1 MPGMITMHGRP
12 CIRARRRGAD
22 AMGGGMTDDRTPPRT
37 FAHVQAEES
46 DAIRQGREAL
56 SLRADGGLVGLALS
70 GGGIRSATFCLGVIQ
85 ALARAKRLTAVDYLS
100 TVSGGG
106 YIGGWLSAWIY
117 RKGLDRVQNTL
128 SRPARPGVFVE
139 APEIAWLRRYS
150 NYLAPRLGLLS
161 ADSMTLV
168 ATWTRN
174 VLLNLVVV
182 VSLIAL
188 LVLLPRLLVEPAM
201 FALVHRRVEVGY
213 AALWFAFFLFPVAI
227 SFNLMRSARRARD
240 PAPNWMNTTGGV
252 FAAVLIPGMVTTVLA
267 SVALFNTGTGG
278 GFDALGLAAGASLLL
293 ALAGVLWVPWSL
305 WHAAGTIGEALRKT
319 AAEACIFALAYAG
332 ALAAGLA
339 LLRLFTQV
347 VLPTAPGE
355 VERAANLLTFG
366 PPALLITFG
375 VSGSV
380 LVGLVG
386 RAYEER
392 TREWWGRMNAW
403 FVTLGLAWLALFL
416 LSFYVPPVLRWAQAH
431 SGDWAAGLAGAGWL
445 GTLLTTLLAPK
456 PDAQAS
462 AWSRWAIKGLDLL
475 ATFAMAGFFVAVAAG
490 VWFSLE
496 ALADVKPASP
506 VPAAHH
512 AEVELSVK
520 ADERRTKLSYAGS
533 NRSPAPLEDF
543 VTASFADQT
552 AVVHSTLTIGGFQL
566 DTTVA
571 LTFGGLLL
579 FGLFGWRV
587 DVNKFSL
594 HDVYKNRLIRCYLGA
609 TRQEFRRAHPFTGF
623 DEDDDLALDKL
634 QKSGVRR
641 TGRGETEPEREP
653 VRPVPV
659 RPVHLLNAA
668 LNLTQ
673 GDNLAWQERK
683 AASFTMSPYYCGYTL
698 GPSTGD
704 ARHSRAICDDAP
716 PGEGYRDASEWASLD
731 GLNRRFSLGMA
742 IATSGAALSSN
753 RGRGTTA
760 ALAFLTT
767 VFNVRLGRWSP
778 NPRAKRWRVSGPR
791 FAPVC
796 LLLELFGYSNEARTY
811 VHLSDGGHFDNTG
824 VYELVRRRCRTIV
837 LVDAA
842 ADPDRRLDDLANLAR
857 KCRVD
862 FGADIHLPLEG
873 FQSGAQAGAGC
884 SGFAFGQI
892 DYHDGSAPAALVVIK
907 PTRLALKQLA
917 VDVFSY
923 GQRHASFPQQPTAD
937 QFFDESQFESYRA
950 LGESIAED
958 CLKNVACPPAVAW
971 PAPHAGDDR
980 G

>member
-1 MPGMITMHGRP
+1 
-12 CIRARRRGAD
+12 
-22 AMGGGMTDDRTPPRT
+22 MTDDRTPPRT
-37 FAHVQAEES
+37 FAHVLAEEG
-46 DAIRQGREAL
+46 DAIRQGRDAL
-56 SLRADGGLVGLALS
+56 SLPAEGERVGLALS

-106 YIGGWLSAWIY
+106 YIGGWLSAWVY
-117 RKGLDRVQNTL
+117 RKGLERVQNTL
-128 SRPARPGVFVE
+128 SRPAKPGVFVE

-182 VSLIAL
+182 VSLISL
-188 LVLLPRLLVEPAM
+188 LVLLPRLLLEPAM
-201 FALVHRRVEVGY
+201 FTIAHRRAEVGY
-213 AALWFAFFLFPVAI
+213 AAVWFAFFLFPVAI
-227 SFNLMRSARRARD
+227 SFNLVRGVGGGRGGRD
-240 PAPNWMNTTGGV
+240 AAPTWMNTTGGV
-252 FAAVLIPGMVTTVLA
+252 FAAVLIPGMATTVLA
-267 SVALFNTGTGG
+267 SIALFNAGRDSAY
-278 GFDALGLAAGASLLL
+278 DALGLAAGASLLL
-293 ALAGVLWVPWSL
+293 ALAGALWVPWNL
-305 WHAAGTIGEALRKT
+305 WKLSRTEAGMGQALRK
-319 AAEACIFALAYAG
+319 AASEASIFALAYAG
-332 ALAAGLA
+332 ALAVGLA
-339 LLRLFTQV
+339 LLRLFTSLV
-347 VLPTAPGE
+347 IPTSSGE
-355 VERAANLLTFG
+355 VERAANLLSFG
-366 PPALLITFG
+366 PPALLVTFG

-380 LVGLVG
+380 IVGLVG

-416 LSFYVPPVLRWAQAH
+416 LSFYVPPLLRWAQAH
-431 SGDWAAGLAGAGWL
+431 SGDWAAALAGAGWL

-456 PDAQAS
+456 PDAKAS
-462 AWSRWAIKGLDLL
+462 AWSRWAAKGLDLL
-475 ATFAMAGFFVAVAAG
+475 ATIAMAGFFVAVAAG
-490 VWFSLE
+490 VWFSLA
-496 ALADVKPASP
+496 ALADLKPTAP
-506 VPAAHH
+506 KPAAHH
-512 AEVELSVK
+512 AAVELSVQ
-520 ADERRTKLSYAGS
+520 ADERQTRLAYAATA
-533 NRSPAPLEDF
+533 RSPAPLERF

-552 AVVHSTLTIGGFQL
+552 AVVHSTVAIGRGVEL
-566 DTTVA
+566 DTTLA
-571 LTFGGLLL
+571 LAGGALLL
-579 FGLFGWRV
+579 FCVFGWRV

-594 HDVYKNRLIRCYLGA
+594 HDLYKNRLIRCYLGA

-634 QKSGVRR
+634 QGSGVRHAL
-641 TGRGETEPEREP
+641 RGDA
-653 VRPVPV
+653 RPVPV

-683 AASFTMSPYYCGYTL
+683 AASFSMSPYYCGYTL

-716 PGEGYRDASEWASLD
+716 PGEGYRPTSDWASRD
-731 GLNRRFSLGMA
+731 GGNRRFSLGMA

-767 VFNVRLGRWSP
+767 VFNMRLGRWSP
-778 NPRAKRWRVSGPR
+778 NPRARRWLASGPR

-842 ADPDRRLDDLANLAR
+842 ADPDRGLDDLGNLVR
-857 KCRVD
+857 KCRID
-862 FGADIHLPLEG
+862 FGADLRLPLEG
-873 FQSGAQAGAGC
+873 FQSGTQAGADC
-884 SGFAFGQI
+884 SGFAFGEI
-892 DYHDGSAPAALVVIK
+892 DYHDGSAPAVLVVIK

-923 GQRHASFPQQPTAD
+923 GKRNASFPQQPTAD

-950 LGESIAED
+950 LGEGIAEE
-958 CLKNVACPPAVAW
+958 CLKNSACPPSLAW
-971 PAPHAGDDR
+971 QEPRPGAGR

>member
-1 MPGMITMHGRP
+1 
-12 CIRARRRGAD
+12 
-22 AMGGGMTDDRTPPRT
+22 MTDDRTPPRT
-37 FAHVQAEES
+37 FAHVRAEER
-46 DAIRQGREAL
+46 DAIRQGRDAL
-56 SLRADGGLVGLALS
+56 SLPDEAGLVGLALS

-85 ALARAKRLTAVDYLS
+85 AFARAKKLAAVDYLS
-100 TVSGGG
+100 SVSGGG
-106 YIGGWLSAWIY
+106 YIGGWLSAWVY

-139 APEIAWLRRYS
+139 APEITWLRRYS
-150 NYLAPRLGLLS
+150 NYLAPKLGLLS

-168 ATWTRN
+168 ATWMRN

-188 LVLLPRLLVEPAM
+188 LVLLPRLLIEPAM
-201 FALVHRRVEVGY
+201 FAIVHRRAEVGY
-213 AALWFAFFLFPVAI
+213 AALWFVFFLFPLAI
-227 SFNLMRSARRARD
+227 SFNLMRSMRGGRD
-240 PAPNWMNTTGGV
+240 PTPNWMNTTGGV
-252 FAAVLIPGMVTTVLA
+252 FAAVLIPGMVTTVLS
-267 SVALFNTGTGG
+267 SVAI
-278 GFDALGLAAGASLLL
+278 FDAGPDGAYDVPGLAAGASLLL
-293 ALAGVLWVPWSL
+293 ALAGALWVPWSL
-305 WHAAGTIGEALRKT
+305 WHARGRVGPVLREAG
-319 AAEACIFALAYAG
+319 IFALAYAG

-339 LLRLFTQV
+339 LLRFFTQV
-347 VLPTAPGE
+347 VVPTAEGE

-380 LVGLVG
+380 IVGLVG

-403 FVTLGLAWLALFL
+403 FVTLGLTWLALFL
-416 LSFYVPPVLRWAQAH
+416 LSFYVAPVLRWAQAN
-431 SGDWAAGLAGAGWL
+431 SGNWAAGLAGAGWL
-445 GTLLTTLLAPK
+445 GTLLTALLAPK
-456 PDAQAS
+456 PDAKAS
-462 AWSRWAIKGLDLL
+462 AWSRWAVKGLDLM
-475 ATFAMAGFFVAVAAG
+475 ATIAVAGFFVAVAAG
-490 VWFSLE
+490 VWFSLA
-496 ALADVKPASP
+496 ALADVKPAAPRS
-506 VPAAHH
+506 AAHH
-512 AEVELSVK
+512 AALELSVK
-520 ADERRTKLSYAGS
+520 VDARQTRLAYAGS
-533 NRSPAPLEDF
+533 GGSPAPLVDF
-543 VTASFADQT
+543 VAASFVDQT
-552 AVVHSTLTIGGFQL
+552 AVVHSSVTIGRGLAL
-566 DTTVA
+566 DTTLA
-571 LTFGGLLL
+571 MTIGGLLL
-579 FGLFGWRV
+579 FGVFGWRV

-594 HDVYKNRLIRCYLGA
+594 HDLYKNRLIRCYLGA

-634 QKSGVRR
+634 QGSGLRQARR
-641 TGRGETEPEREP
+641 GQTRPPT
-653 VRPVPV
+653 RPVPV

-698 GPSTGD
+698 GPGTGD
-704 ARHSRAICDDAP
+704 ARHSRAIRDDAP
-716 PGEGYRDASEWASLD
+716 PGEGYRPTSEWAARD
-731 GLNRRFSLGMA
+731 GVNRRFSLGMA
-742 IATSGAALSSN
+742 MATSGAALSSN

-760 ALAFLTT
+760 ALAFLST

-778 NPRAKRWRVSGPR
+778 NPRARRWRDSGPR

-796 LLLELFGYSNEARTY
+796 LLLELFGYSNEARSF

-842 ADPDRRLDDLANLAR
+842 ADPDRRLDDLANLVR

-873 FQSGAQAGAGC
+873 FQSGAQAGSDG
-884 SGFAFGQI
+884 SGFAFGQV

-907 PTRLALKQLA
+907 PTRLALKQLT

-923 GQRHASFPQQPTAD
+923 GRRHASFPQQATAD

-950 LGESIAED
+950 LGEGIAED
-958 CLKNVACPPAVAW
+958 CLKNDACPPAIAW
-971 PAPHAGDDR
+971 RAPQPGAGH

>member
-1 MPGMITMHGRP
+1 MN
-12 CIRARRRGAD
+12 
-22 AMGGGMTDDRTPPRT
+22 DDRTPPRT

-46 DAIRQGREAL
+46 DAIRQGRAAL
-56 SLRADGGLVGLALS
+56 SLPAEGELVGLALS

-128 SRPARPGVFVE
+128 SRPAKPGVFVE

-188 LVLLPRLLVEPAM
+188 LVLLPRLLLEPAM
-201 FALVHRRVEVGY
+201 FVIAHRRAEVGY
-213 AALWFAFFLFPVAI
+213 AAIWFAFFLFPVAI
-227 SFNLMRSARRARD
+227 SFNLARGAAGGRSRRDA
-240 PAPNWMNTTGGV
+240 APTWMNTTGGV
-252 FAAVLIPGMVTTVLA
+252 FAAVLIPGMVTTVFA
-267 SVALFNTGTGG
+267 SIAIFNAGPDGG
-278 GFDALGLAAGASLLL
+278 YDALGLAVGASLLL
-293 ALAGVLWVPWSL
+293 ALAGVLWVPWNL
-305 WHAAGTIGEALRKT
+305 WKLSRAGASAGEVAGKAASEAF
-319 AAEACIFALAYAG
+319 IFMIAYAG
-332 ALAAGLA
+332 ALGAGLA
-339 LLRLFTQV
+339 LLRLFTNV
-347 VLPTAPGE
+347 VVPTTNVVVPAAPFE

-380 LVGLVG
+380 IVGLVG
-386 RAYEER
+386 RVYEER

-416 LSFYVPPVLRWAQAH
+416 LSFYVPPLLRWAQAH
-431 SGDWAAGLAGAGWL
+431 SGNWAAGLAGAGWL

-456 PDAQAS
+456 PDAKAS
-462 AWSRWAIKGLDLL
+462 AWSRWAVKGLNLL
-475 ATFAMAGFFVAVAAG
+475 ATLAMAGFFVVVAAG
-490 VWFSLE
+490 VWFSLA
-496 ALADVKPASP
+496 ALADVTPAPLP

-512 AEVELSVK
+512 AAVELSVQ
-520 ADERRTKLSYAGS
+520 ADERQTKLSYTSSARGP
-533 NRSPAPLEDF
+533 RPLADF
-543 VTASFADQT
+543 VSASFADQS
-552 AVVHSTLTIGGFQL
+552 AVVHSTVHIIGAFKL
-566 DTTVA
+566 DTTLA
-571 LTFGGLLL
+571 LTLGGLLL
-579 FGLFGWRV
+579 FGVFGWRV

-594 HDVYKNRLIRCYLGA
+594 HDLYKNRLIRCYLGA

-634 QKSGVRR
+634 RRSGLREAPASERR
-641 TGRGETEPEREP
+641 TAPA
-653 VRPVPV
+653 RPVPV
-659 RPVHLLNAA
+659 RPLPLLNAA

-683 AASFTMSPYYCGYTL
+683 AASFTMSPYYCGYAL

-716 PGEGYRDASEWASLD
+716 PGEGYRPASDWASRD
-731 GLNRRFSLGMA
+731 GGNRRFSLGMA

-767 VFNVRLGRWSP
+767 VFNLRLGRWSP
-778 NPRAKRWRVSGPR
+778 NPRARRWLASGPR
-791 FAPVC
+791 FAPLC

-842 ADPDRRLDDLANLAR
+842 ADPGRGLDDLGNLVR
-857 KCRVD
+857 KCRID
-862 FGADIHLPLEG
+862 FGADLYLPLEG
-873 FQSGAQAGAGC
+873 FQSGAQAGADC
-884 SGFAFGQI
+884 SGFAFGQV
-892 DYHDGSAPAALVVIK
+892 DYHDGSPPAALVVIK

-923 GQRHASFPQQPTAD
+923 GKRNASFPQQPTAD

-950 LGESIAED
+950 LGERIAED
-958 CLKNVACPPAVAW
+958 CLTSGDCPASIRW
-971 PAPHAGDDR
+971 PSLARSGAGR